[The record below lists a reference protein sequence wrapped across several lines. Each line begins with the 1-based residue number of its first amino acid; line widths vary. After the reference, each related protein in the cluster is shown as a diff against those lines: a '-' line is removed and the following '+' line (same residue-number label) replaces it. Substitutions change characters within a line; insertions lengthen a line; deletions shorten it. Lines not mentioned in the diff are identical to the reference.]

1 MARKNKRKR
10 INRTKELSI
19 FGRLVQRKKA
29 VVYCELHKCYLEPK
43 DIAEKKCNFKRCKHM
58 SKFQRFKRIT
68 RTFGDLSKREIKEMI
83 KNNKS
88 SEIDWYNEL

>member
-10 INRTKELSI
+10 INRTKEISI

-43 DIAEKKCNFKRCKHM
+43 DIAEKKCNFKRCKH
-58 SKFQRFKRIT
+58 KI
-68 RTFGDLSKREIKEMI
+68 EV
-83 KNNKS
+83 
-88 SEIDWYNEL
+88 

>member
-10 INRTKELSI
+10 VNRTKELSI

-43 DIAEKKCNFKRCKHM
+43 DIAVRYSRNH
-58 SKFQRFKRIT
+58 S
-68 RTFGDLSKREIKEMI
+68 SVMI
-83 KNNKS
+83 K
-88 SEIDWYNEL
+88 